1 MCRRHHARRERV
13 IVASEEIFEMAPFVE
28 KASRVEL
35 VVRWIYGILLGF
47 VYGLWGAFIVYIVN
61 VLQFFHILIYGRR
74 GVGLYRL
81 ARRYVAAYANAQ
93 AYLIFLTDQRPEL
106 TPDLLVFFKKSSAE
120 SPAYAGPPPPPP
132 PPAPSEFKYCV
143 NCGNQIPATA
153 SFCAKCGTKQ
163 A

>member
-1 MCRRHHARRERV
+1 V
-13 IVASEEIFEMAPFVE
+13 IVASEEIFEMAPFVK

-35 VVRWIYGILLGF
+35 VVRWIYGILIGF
-47 VYGLWGAFIVYIVN
+47 LYGLWGAFIVYIIN

-74 GVGLYRL
+74 GSGLYRH
-81 ARRYVAAYANAQ
+81 ARRFIAAYANAQ

-106 TPDLLVFFKKSSAE
+106 TPDYLVFFKKTSAE
-120 SPAYAGPPPPPP
+120 GPAYAVPPSPP
-132 PPAPSEFKYCV
+132 PPAAAEFKYCV
-143 NCGNQIPATA
+143 NCGSQIPATA

>member
-1 MCRRHHARRERV
+1 V
-13 IVASEEIFEMAPFVE
+13 VVASEEMFEMAPFVE

-35 VVRWIYGILLGF
+35 VVRWIYSIIIGF
-47 VYGLWGAFIVYIVN
+47 LYGLWGAFIVYIVN

-74 GVGLYRL
+74 GAGLYRH
-81 ARRYVAAYANAQ
+81 ARRFIAAYANAQ

-106 TPDLLVFFKKSSAE
+106 TPDLLVFFKKRQVE
-120 SPAYAGPPPPPP
+120 GLTYAVSPPPPP

-143 NCGNQIPATA
+143 NCGNQIPSTA